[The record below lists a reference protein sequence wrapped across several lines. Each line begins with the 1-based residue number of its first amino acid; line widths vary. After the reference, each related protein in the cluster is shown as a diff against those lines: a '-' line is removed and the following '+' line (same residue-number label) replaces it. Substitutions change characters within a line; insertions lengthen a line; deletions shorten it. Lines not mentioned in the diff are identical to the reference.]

1 MSLRSSRAS
10 SLDVISVTMIPQAQ
24 LTMGL
29 AKFSFATT
37 SYGYTA
43 PIPWTHLMSDNHLVA
58 KFELSQSQN
67 LPGSQVRNHRFKIV
81 NGQELL
87 AGIHMISEAH
97 Y

>member
-1 MSLRSSRAS
+1 
-10 SLDVISVTMIPQAQ
+10 
-24 LTMGL
+24 
-29 AKFSFATT
+29 
-37 SYGYTA
+37 
-43 PIPWTHLMSDNHLVA
+43 MSDNHLVA

-87 AGIHMISEAH
+87 AGIRMISEAH